1 MPDLPTIGKISPEVF
16 SALIYPRLGRER
28 PEVLVGPRSG
38 VDVSIVDLGHGKVLA
53 ATCDPVFVVPQYGFR
68 RAAWFAVHIL
78 ASDAAMSGLAPAY
91 MAIDLNLPLSIVE
104 EELTELWDGMH
115 EACDELGIAVISGH
129 TARYQGC
136 DYPMVGGATVF
147 AVGDADRYVTSGT
160 ARDGDVLICTKG
172 AAIEATAVFAATFP
186 EALRARIGD
195 ELADRA
201 DAMFYEMSVVKDA
214 MTAVE
219 YGVRDEGV
227 TSLHDATEGGVVGG
241 IFEIAQASGLGVR
254 LDEAAIPVRPEV
266 AAVCELVDIDPL
278 TSISEGTLLATVRPE
293 HAVGVLG
300 ALAGA
305 GIAATAIGE
314 MVPAERGLRRV
325 TAAGERPLE
334 HPQVDPFW
342 AAFGRA
348 MEEGL

>member
-1 MPDLPTIGKISPEVF
+1 
-16 SALIYPRLGRER
+16 
-28 PEVLVGPRSG
+28 
-38 VDVSIVDLGHGKVLA
+38 
-53 ATCDPVFVVPQYGFR
+53 
-68 RAAWFAVHIL
+68 
-78 ASDAAMSGLAPAY
+78 
-91 MAIDLNLPLSIVE
+91 
-104 EELTELWDGMH
+104 MH

-160 ARDGDVLICTKG
+160 ARAGDVLICTKG

-201 DAMFYEMSVVKDA
+201 AALFYEMSVVKDA

-254 LDEAAIPVRPEV
+254 LDEAAI
-266 AAVCELVDIDPL
+266 
-278 TSISEGTLLATVRPE
+278 
-293 HAVGVLG
+293 
-300 ALAGA
+300 
-305 GIAATAIGE
+305 GE
-314 MVPAERGLRRV
+314 MVPVERGLRRV